1 MEEQPVFNVI
11 NICMQWMVV
20 LSQGYLLQYFV
31 GSFIESRVW
40 NGRFLKGRQTG
51 LWVMVLYGVL
61 VSGMELVLPEDYG
74 SFRIFSKLML
84 TVFIVTVLVM
94 AFYKAWSAI
103 TVFLIV
109 TFMAVSELCFF
120 IAYMLMTFGS
130 YLTDF
135 WVSLFDEGYFA
146 LADTFMNTVVIS
158 LTILQFIMYVVF
170 LALTCFFLKKIV
182 KSFREKEYPVQ
193 KREMFFI
200 LTPGLAGLLLCVLL
214 RLIMI
219 TVEDEVPRLLYDRH
233 PPLRWLVPAILFL
246 SLMSILYV
254 VKLFQDMID
263 LSREKNSRII
273 LEKQIK
279 NMQEHVE
286 EMEHIYS
293 GMRSLK
299 HDMKNTLA
307 VVMQLAL
314 GTENAEN
321 AELKTYLNEL
331 NQTMD
336 RLEMKFRTGNTVVD
350 TLLNMKYHEI
360 TRSLPK
366 IQINA
371 DRLLFPANLN
381 IQSYDIGVI
390 LGNAL
395 DNAFEACQKLS
406 AVPGENPYIC
416 LSSFQKGKMFFIE
429 IENSFD
435 GKLIRR
441 KHSEFPVTDKE
452 DKKSHGIG
460 LTNIKS
466 TAEKYGGAVDWSVN
480 KNVFML
486 TVMMKNE
493 RRNENE
499 FRLSK

>member
-11 NICMQWMVV
+11 NIRMQWMVV

-279 NMQEHVE
+279 KYAGACRGNGAYLFRH
-286 EMEHIYS
+286 
-293 GMRSLK
+293 
-299 HDMKNTLA
+299 
-307 VVMQLAL
+307 
-314 GTENAEN
+314 AE
-321 AELKTYLNEL
+321 
-331 NQTMD
+331 
-336 RLEMKFRTGNTVVD
+336 
-350 TLLNMKYHEI
+350 
-360 TRSLPK
+360 P
-366 IQINA
+366 
-371 DRLLFPANLN
+371 
-381 IQSYDIGVI
+381 
-390 LGNAL
+390 
-395 DNAFEACQKLS
+395 EA
-406 AVPGENPYIC
+406 
-416 LSSFQKGKMFFIE
+416 
-429 IENSFD
+429 
-435 GKLIRR
+435 
-441 KHSEFPVTDKE
+441 
-452 DKKSHGIG
+452 
-460 LTNIKS
+460 
-466 TAEKYGGAVDWSVN
+466 
-480 KNVFML
+480 
-486 TVMMKNE
+486 
-493 RRNENE
+493 
-499 FRLSK
+499 